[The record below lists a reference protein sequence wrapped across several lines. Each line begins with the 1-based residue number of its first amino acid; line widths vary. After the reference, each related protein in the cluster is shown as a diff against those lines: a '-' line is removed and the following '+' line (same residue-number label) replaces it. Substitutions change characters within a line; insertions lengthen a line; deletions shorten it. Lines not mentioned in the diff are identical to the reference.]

1 MENRNQRSKPNWWI
15 PGIVLGFIA
24 LLYIALLTALP
35 KYAGRMPLFALLFI
49 IDWLVFADLRAFRQ
63 KLPRFASLSFGIFW
77 WTPVSLL
84 LVFLVGSVVV
94 SLTHW
99 PDWLRIYLPGVAVIA
114 LVSKIALFVGLLPS
128 YAFRLLALFPFG
140 KQSFIPGFFR
150 RAGIFFRN
158 TGIALSVLVFALM
171 ILGSTWGVYR
181 FRVTETEV
189 GIRNLPPEL
198 EGLRIVQLSDIHL
211 GSWVSAKPLARAV
224 SLVQGL
230 NPDLV
235 VFTGD
240 MVNYSTAE
248 VQGFEEVLAGIRA
261 PLGVYAIL
269 GNHDYGDYT
278 SWRNQADKE
287 KNLTDMEIFYKK
299 IGWNLL
305 RNQSVII
312 LKDSAE
318 FLLSGV
324 ENWSATNRFRKYGDM
339 QKTLQGAE
347 IQSLNIL
354 LSHDP
359 THWDAEVK
367 TKYPWFDLTLSGHTH
382 GMQMGIDFS
391 GIHWSPAKFL
401 YEEWGGLYSSQGRTP
416 DEDGY
421 LYVNAGLGHIGYP
434 GRIGIRPEISLLIL
448 KNIQE
453 Y

>member
-1 MENRNQRSKPNWWI
+1 
-15 PGIVLGFIA
+15 
-24 LLYIALLTALP
+24 
-35 KYAGRMPLFALLFI
+35 MPLFAVLFI

-63 KLPRFASLSFGIFW
+63 KLSRFTAISFGIFW

-114 LVSKIALFVGLLPS
+114 LVSKMVLFTGLLPS
-128 YAFRLLALFPFG
+128 YLLRLLALIPFL
-140 KQSFIPGFFR
+140 KRTVIPVFFR
-150 RAGIFFRN
+150 KTGLFLWNA
-158 TGIALSVLVFALM
+158 GIALSAIVLALM

-181 FRVTETEV
+181 FKVTETV
-189 GIRNLPPEL
+189 IGIHNLPPDL
-198 EGLRIVQLSDIHL
+198 EGLRFVQLSDIHL

-224 SLVQGL
+224 SLVQQQ
-230 NPDLV
+230 NPDIV

-240 MVNYSTAE
+240 LVNYSTNE
-248 VQGFEEVLAGIRA
+248 VQGFEKVLAGIKA

-287 KNLTDMEIFYKK
+287 KNLADLEVFYKR
-299 IGWNLL
+299 IGWSLL

-312 LKDSAE
+312 RKDSTE

-347 IQSLNIL
+347 IHSLNIL

-382 GMQMGIDFS
+382 GMQMGIDFA
-391 GIHWSPAKFL
+391 GIRWSPAEFL
-401 YEEWGGLYSSQGRTP
+401 YEEWGGLYSNPGKTP

-448 KNIQE
+448 RNIE
-453 Y
+453 E